1 MVLFPPWAQGNSKRG
16 RWPEEAEQFEVCL
29 SRSEGSA
36 TEDRDLSVVG
46 RVAARGRRSKVM
58 RRVFLTVSAGLMVLM
73 LTGTISPLAAQ
84 TETAAEIEGMVAT
97 AESTVVDTGLV
108 DTTAVDSLAA
118 AAMEEEPVEPEP
130 VPQARGF
137 AQSGLVEFFNK
148 GGKFMWGLLFLSIV
162 GVAVI
167 IERAVTLHKARSD
180 VRKLME
186 QVVGALKKG
195 RLDAAIEVCASI
207 RGPIPQI
214 LHAGLM
220 RAKKGTEAVE
230 KAIETAGIIEMSFLE
245 RGLIIL
251 ATVANV
257 APLLGFLG
265 TVSGMVGAFE
275 AIAQAEQVS
284 AKLVASGISEALI
297 TTMTGLMIAIPTQVA
312 HNLFVQRIDRFV
324 VEMEDSAAEL
334 VDVLASMGE

>member
-1 MVLFPPWAQGNSKRG
+1 
-16 RWPEEAEQFEVCL
+16 
-29 SRSEGSA
+29 
-36 TEDRDLSVVG
+36 
-46 RVAARGRRSKVM
+46 M
-58 RRVFLTVSAGLMVLM
+58 RRVLFSVAAAMLALMVIGAL
-73 LTGTISPLAAQ
+73 SPLMGQ
-84 TETAAEIEGMVAT
+84 TQDTEPAMPETAM
-97 AESTVVDTGLV
+97 VDTAAV
-108 DTTAVDSLAA
+108 DTTAVDTVAIGIT
-118 AAMEEEPVEPEP
+118 EEEPPVEPE
-130 VPQARGF
+130 GGL
-137 AQSGLVEFFNK
+137 AQNGLIEFFNK
-148 GGKFMWGLLFLSIV
+148 GGNFMWGLLALSII

-167 IERAVTLHKARSD
+167 IERAITLQKAKAD
-180 VRKLME
+180 VRGLME
-186 QVVGALKKG
+186 KVVGALKKG
-195 RLDAAIEVCASI
+195 NLDEALDICAQT

-214 LHAGLM
+214 LHAGL
-220 RAKKGTEAVE
+220 RQAKKGTAAVE

-265 TVSGMVGAFE
+265 TVSGMISAFE

-297 TTMTGLMIAIPTQVA
+297 TTMTGLLIAIPTQIA

-334 VDVLASMGE
+334 IDTLASMDQ

>member
-1 MVLFPPWAQGNSKRG
+1 
-16 RWPEEAEQFEVCL
+16 
-29 SRSEGSA
+29 
-36 TEDRDLSVVG
+36 
-46 RVAARGRRSKVM
+46 M

-73 LTGTISPLAAQ
+73 LTGTLSPLAAQ
-84 TETAAEIEGMVAT
+84 TETAAETEGMVAM
-97 AESTVVDTGLV
+97 AESTLV
-108 DTTAVDSLAA
+108 DTAAVDSLAA
-118 AAMEEEPVEPEP
+118 VIEEAPVEPEP
-130 VPQARGF
+130 EPPASGF

-148 GGKFMWGLLFLSIV
+148 GGKFMWGILFLSIV

-167 IERAVTLHKARSD
+167 IERAITLHKARSD

-186 QVVGALKKG
+186 QVVGSLKKG
-195 RLDAAIEVCASI
+195 RLDEALEICADM

-214 LHAGLM
+214 LHAGLL
-220 RAKKGTEAVE
+220 RAKKGTAAVE

-297 TTMTGLMIAIPTQVA
+297 TTMSGLMVAIPTQVA

-334 VDVLASMGE
+334 VDVLTEMDE

>member
-1 MVLFPPWAQGNSKRG
+1 
-16 RWPEEAEQFEVCL
+16 
-29 SRSEGSA
+29 
-36 TEDRDLSVVG
+36 
-46 RVAARGRRSKVM
+46 M
-58 RRVFLTVSAGLMVLM
+58 RRVLFAAPIALAVLMVA
-73 LTGTISPLAAQ
+73 GAVSPLMGQ
-84 TETAAEIEGMVAT
+84 MEETEPAMPETGMVDTAA
-97 AESTVVDTGLV
+97 V
-108 DTTAVDSLAA
+108 DTTAVDTLAA
-118 AAMEEEPVEPEP
+118 MMEEEEPVEPEEP
-130 VPQARGF
+130 AGGF

-148 GGKFMWGLLFLSIV
+148 GGNFMWGLLVLSII

-167 IERAVTLHKARSD
+167 IERAITLQKAKAD
-180 VRKLME
+180 VRSLME
-186 QVVGALKKG
+186 KVVGALKKG
-195 RLDAAIEVCASI
+195 KMDEALEICADT

-214 LHAGLM
+214 LHAGL
-220 RAKKGTEAVE
+220 RQAKKGTAAVE

-265 TVSGMVGAFE
+265 TVSGMISAFE

-297 TTMTGLMIAIPTQVA
+297 TTMSGLMIAIPTQVA

-334 VDVLASMGE
+334 VDTLASMEQ

>member
-1 MVLFPPWAQGNSKRG
+1 
-16 RWPEEAEQFEVCL
+16 
-29 SRSEGSA
+29 
-36 TEDRDLSVVG
+36 
-46 RVAARGRRSKVM
+46 M
-58 RRVFLTVSAGLMVLM
+58 RRVFLTVSAGLLVL
-73 LTGTISPLAAQ
+73 LFVGTLSPLMAQ
-84 TETAAEIEGMVAT
+84 DETAAEGMAAM
-97 AESTVVDTGLV
+97 AESTVVDTALV
-108 DTTAVDSLAA
+108 DTAAVDSMAA
-118 AAMEEEPVEPEP
+118 AAAEEPEP
-130 VPQARGF
+130 EPEPEPQP
-137 AQSGLVEFFNK
+137 QSGLVEFFNK
-148 GGKFMWGLLFLSIV
+148 GGNFMWGLLALSVI

-167 IERAVTLHKARSD
+167 IERWITLAKARAD

-186 QVVGALKKG
+186 GVVGALKKG
-195 RLDAAIEVCASI
+195 RLDEAVDICANT

-214 LHAGLM
+214 LHAGL
-220 RAKKGTEAVE
+220 RQAKKGTVAVE

-265 TVSGMVGAFE
+265 TVSGMISAFE

-297 TTMTGLMIAIPTQVA
+297 TTMSGLVIAIPTQVA

-334 VDVLASMGE
+334 VDTLASMDE

>member
-1 MVLFPPWAQGNSKRG
+1 MSVSWLG
-16 RWPEEAEQFEVCL
+16 RKTLVARPAVKL
-29 SRSEGSA
+29 A
-36 TEDRDLSVVG
+36 AG
-46 RVAARGRRSKVM
+46 RCDWRRVSVM
-58 RRVFLTVSAGLMVLM
+58 RRALFAMPAVLLVIALAGGVSPVFGQAGEMEPA
-73 LTGTISPLAAQ
+73 TPGT
-84 TETAAEIEGMVAT
+84 
-97 AESTVVDTGLV
+97 TVVDTAAV
-108 DTTAVDSLAA
+108 DTAAVDTMAA
-118 AAMEEEPVEPEP
+118 LMEEEPAEEAPP
-130 VPQARGF
+130 SGGF

-148 GGKFMWGLLFLSIV
+148 GGRFMWGLLALSII

-167 IERAVTLHKARSD
+167 IERAITLQKAKAD
-180 VRKLME
+180 VRALME
-186 QVVGALKKG
+186 KVVGALKKG
-195 RLDAAIEVCASI
+195 KLDEALEICAET

-214 LHAGLM
+214 LHAGL
-220 RAKKGTEAVE
+220 RQAKKGTVAVE
-230 KAIETAGIIEMSFLE
+230 KAIETAGIVEMSFLE

-265 TVSGMVGAFE
+265 TVSGMIAAFE

-297 TTMTGLMIAIPTQVA
+297 TTMSGLMIAIPVQIA

-334 VDVLASMGE
+334 VDTLASLER

>member
-1 MVLFPPWAQGNSKRG
+1 
-16 RWPEEAEQFEVCL
+16 
-29 SRSEGSA
+29 
-36 TEDRDLSVVG
+36 
-46 RVAARGRRSKVM
+46 M
-58 RRVFLTVSAGLMVLM
+58 RRALFIFSAGLLALVAV
-73 LTGTISPLAAQ
+73 GAVSPLAAQ
-84 TETAAEIEGMVAT
+84 TPTTGGMTAMP
-97 AESTVVDTGLV
+97 ESTMVDTAMV

-118 AAMEEEPVEPEP
+118 MAEEEPVEPEP
-130 VPQARGF
+130 QPPGWQ
-137 AQSGLVEFFNK
+137 QSGLVEFFNK
-148 GGKFMWGLLFLSIV
+148 GGRFMWGLLVLSIV

-167 IERAVTLHKARSD
+167 IERAITLSKARAD
-180 VRKLME
+180 VRSLME
-186 QVVGALKKG
+186 KVVSSLKKG
-195 RLDAAIEVCASI
+195 RLDEALEICAST

-214 LHAGLM
+214 LHAGL
-220 RAKKGTEAVE
+220 RQAKKGTVAVE

-265 TVSGMVGAFE
+265 TVSGMIAAFE

-297 TTMTGLMIAIPTQVA
+297 TTMTGLTIAIPVQIA

-334 VDVLASMGE
+334 VDTLAGMD

>member
-1 MVLFPPWAQGNSKRG
+1 
-16 RWPEEAEQFEVCL
+16 
-29 SRSEGSA
+29 
-36 TEDRDLSVVG
+36 
-46 RVAARGRRSKVM
+46 M
-58 RRVFLTVSAGLMVLM
+58 RRVFFAVPIALFALMIAGAVSPVMSQIEETEPAM
-73 LTGTISPLAAQ
+73 S
-84 TETAAEIEGMVAT
+84 ETAM
-97 AESTVVDTGLV
+97 VDTALV
-108 DTTAVDSLAA
+108 DTTAVDTLAA
-118 AAMEEEPVEPEP
+118 VMEEEPTEPEP
-130 VPQARGF
+130 PSGGF
-137 AQSGLVEFFNK
+137 AQSGLVEFFDK
-148 GGKFMWGLLFLSIV
+148 GGNFMWGLLALSII

-167 IERAVTLHKARSD
+167 IERAITLQKAKAD
-180 VRKLME
+180 VRGLME
-186 QVVGALKKG
+186 GVVGALKKG
-195 RLDAAIEVCASI
+195 KLDEALDICADT

-214 LHAGLM
+214 LHAGL
-220 RAKKGTEAVE
+220 RQAKKGTVAVE

-265 TVSGMVGAFE
+265 TVSGMISAFE

-297 TTMTGLMIAIPTQVA
+297 TTMSGLMIAIPTQIA

-334 VDVLASMGE
+334 IDTLASMDQ

>member
-1 MVLFPPWAQGNSKRG
+1 
-16 RWPEEAEQFEVCL
+16 
-29 SRSEGSA
+29 
-36 TEDRDLSVVG
+36 
-46 RVAARGRRSKVM
+46 M
-58 RRVFLTVSAGLMVLM
+58 RRVLIPVPVALLVLVLAGSLSLVHGQEAGTMERAAAMAENALTDSA
-73 LTGTISPLAAQ
+73 
-84 TETAAEIEGMVAT
+84 
-97 AESTVVDTGLV
+97 VVDTSAI
-108 DTTAVDSLAA
+108 DTTAVDTMAA
-118 AAMEEEPVEPEP
+118 VIEEEPPP
-130 VPQARGF
+130 PPPRGF

-148 GGKFMWGLLFLSIV
+148 GGKFMWGLLALSIV

-167 IERAVTLHKARSD
+167 IERAITLQKAKAD
-180 VRKLME
+180 VRSLME
-186 QVVGALKKG
+186 RVVGALKKG
-195 RLDAAIEVCASI
+195 KLEDAIEICADT

-214 LHAGLM
+214 LHAGL
-220 RAKKGTEAVE
+220 RQAKKGTVAVE

-265 TVSGMVGAFE
+265 TVSGMIAAFE

-297 TTMTGLMIAIPTQVA
+297 TTMTGLTIAIPVQIA

-334 VDVLASMGE
+334 VDTLATLEA

>member
-1 MVLFPPWAQGNSKRG
+1 
-16 RWPEEAEQFEVCL
+16 
-29 SRSEGSA
+29 
-36 TEDRDLSVVG
+36 
-46 RVAARGRRSKVM
+46 M

-73 LTGTISPLAAQ
+73 LTGTLSPLAAQ
-84 TETAAEIEGMVAT
+84 TETAAETEGMVAM
-97 AESTVVDTGLV
+97 ADSTLV
-108 DTTAVDSLAA
+108 DTMAVDSLAA
-118 AAMEEEPVEPEP
+118 VIEEAPVEPEP
-130 VPQARGF
+130 EPAASGF

-167 IERAVTLHKARSD
+167 IERGITLHKARAD

-186 QVVGALKKG
+186 QVVGSLKKG
-195 RLDAAIEVCASI
+195 RLDEALEVCAGM

-230 KAIETAGIIEMSFLE
+230 KAIQIAGIIEMSFLE

-334 VDVLASMGE
+334 IDVLAAMDE

>member
-1 MVLFPPWAQGNSKRG
+1 
-16 RWPEEAEQFEVCL
+16 
-29 SRSEGSA
+29 
-36 TEDRDLSVVG
+36 
-46 RVAARGRRSKVM
+46 M
-58 RRVFLTVSAGLMVLM
+58 RRVFLTVSAGLMVLI
-73 LTGTISPLAAQ
+73 LTGMISPLAAQ
-84 TETAAEIEGMVAT
+84 TETAAETEGMVAT

-118 AAMEEEPVEPEP
+118 AVVEEPVEPEP
-130 VPQARGF
+130 APQASGF

-167 IERAVTLHKARSD
+167 IERAITLHKARSD

-186 QVVGALKKG
+186 QVVSALKNG
-195 RLDAAIEVCASI
+195 RLDEAVEVCANM
-207 RGPIPQI
+207 RGPITQI

-334 VDVLASMGE
+334 VDILTEMDE

>member
-1 MVLFPPWAQGNSKRG
+1 
-16 RWPEEAEQFEVCL
+16 
-29 SRSEGSA
+29 
-36 TEDRDLSVVG
+36 
-46 RVAARGRRSKVM
+46 M
-58 RRVFLTVSAGLMVLM
+58 RRVLFIVSAGLLVL
-73 LTGTISPLAAQ
+73 LVGGAVSPLAAQ
-84 TETAAEIEGMVAT
+84 TDVTPGGEGMPAM
-97 AESTVVDTGLV
+97 AESTVVDSALV
-108 DTTAVDSLAA
+108 DTAAVDTMAA
-118 AAMEEEPVEPEP
+118 AAEEEPVAPAP
-130 VPQARGF
+130 TPGP
-137 AQSGLVEFFNK
+137 QSGLVEFFNK
-148 GGKFMWGLLFLSIV
+148 GGKFMWGLLFLSVV

-167 IERAVTLHKARSD
+167 IERAITLAKARAD

-186 QVVGALKKG
+186 RVVSALKKG
-195 RLDAAIEVCASI
+195 RLDEALDVCAQT

-214 LHAGLM
+214 LHAGL
-220 RAKKGTEAVE
+220 RQAKKGTVAVE

-265 TVSGMVGAFE
+265 TVSGMIAAFE

-297 TTMTGLMIAIPTQVA
+297 TTMSGLTIAIPVQIA

-334 VDVLASMGE
+334 VDTLAEMDSE

>member
-1 MVLFPPWAQGNSKRG
+1 
-16 RWPEEAEQFEVCL
+16 
-29 SRSEGSA
+29 
-36 TEDRDLSVVG
+36 
-46 RVAARGRRSKVM
+46 M

-118 AAMEEEPVEPEP
+118 AMQEEPVEPEP

-148 GGKFMWGLLFLSIV
+148 GGKFMWGLLVLSIV
-162 GVAVI
+162 GIAVI
-167 IERAVTLHKARSD
+167 IERAITLHKARAD

-186 QVVGALKKG
+186 KVVGSLKKG
-195 RLDAAIEVCASI
+195 RLDEALEVCAGM

-214 LHAGLM
+214 LHAGLL

-265 TVSGMVGAFE
+265 TVSGMIGAFE

-297 TTMTGLMIAIPTQVA
+297 TTMSGLTIAIPTQVA

-334 VDVLASMGE
+334 IDTLAAMDE

>member
-1 MVLFPPWAQGNSKRG
+1 
-16 RWPEEAEQFEVCL
+16 
-29 SRSEGSA
+29 
-36 TEDRDLSVVG
+36 
-46 RVAARGRRSKVM
+46 M
-58 RRVFLTVSAGLMVLM
+58 RRVFLTVSAGLLVL
-73 LTGTISPLAAQ
+73 LIAGTLSPLAAQ
-84 TETAAEIEGMVAT
+84 TETAAEGMAAM
-97 AESTVVDTGLV
+97 AESTVVDTALV
-108 DTTAVDSLAA
+108 DTAAVDSLAA
-118 AAMEEEPVEPEP
+118 AVEEEPVEPEP
-130 VPQARGF
+130 APQGGF
-137 AQSGLVEFFNK
+137 QSGLVEFFQK
-148 GGKFMWGLLFLSIV
+148 GGTFMWGLLALSII

-167 IERAVTLHKARSD
+167 IERWITLHKARAD

-186 QVVGALKKG
+186 RIVGALKKG
-195 RLDAAIEVCASI
+195 RLDEALDVCASM

-214 LHAGLM
+214 LHAGL
-220 RAKKGTEAVE
+220 RQAKKGTVAVE
-230 KAIETAGIIEMSFLE
+230 KAIETAGIIEMSCLE

-265 TVSGMVGAFE
+265 TVSGMISAFE

-297 TTMTGLMIAIPTQVA
+297 TTMSGLVIAIPTQVA

-334 VDVLASMGE
+334 VDTLASMDE

>member
-1 MVLFPPWAQGNSKRG
+1 
-16 RWPEEAEQFEVCL
+16 
-29 SRSEGSA
+29 
-36 TEDRDLSVVG
+36 
-46 RVAARGRRSKVM
+46 M
-58 RRVFLTVSAGLMVLM
+58 RRVLFAAPIALAVLMVF
-73 LTGTISPLAAQ
+73 GAVSPLFGQ
-84 TETAAEIEGMVAT
+84 TEEELEPAMPETGIVDTAA
-97 AESTVVDTGLV
+97 V
-108 DTTAVDSLAA
+108 DTTAVDTLAMM
-118 AAMEEEPVEPEP
+118 MEEEPVEPEEP
-130 VPQARGF
+130 PSGGF

-148 GGKFMWGLLFLSIV
+148 GGNFMWGLLVLSII

-167 IERAVTLHKARSD
+167 IERAITLQKAKAD
-180 VRKLME
+180 VRSLME
-186 QVVGALKKG
+186 RVVGAVKKG
-195 RLDAAIEVCASI
+195 KMDEALEICADT

-214 LHAGLM
+214 LHAGL
-220 RAKKGTEAVE
+220 RQAKKGTAAVE

-265 TVSGMVGAFE
+265 TVSGMISAFE

-297 TTMTGLMIAIPTQVA
+297 TTMSGLIIAIPTQVA

-334 VDVLASMGE
+334 VDTLASLDQK

>member
-1 MVLFPPWAQGNSKRG
+1 
-16 RWPEEAEQFEVCL
+16 
-29 SRSEGSA
+29 
-36 TEDRDLSVVG
+36 
-46 RVAARGRRSKVM
+46 M

-118 AAMEEEPVEPEP
+118 AMVEEPVEPEP

-167 IERAVTLHKARSD
+167 IERAITLHKARSD

-186 QVVGALKKG
+186 QVVSALKKG
-195 RLDAAIEVCASI
+195 RLDEALDICANM

-214 LHAGLM
+214 LHAGLV
-220 RAKKGTEAVE
+220 RAKKGTEAVQ
-230 KAIETAGIIEMSFLE
+230 KAIEIAGIIEMSFLE

-297 TTMTGLMIAIPTQVA
+297 TTMKGLMIAIPTQVA

-334 VDVLASMGE
+334 VDVLAAMAE

>member
-1 MVLFPPWAQGNSKRG
+1 
-16 RWPEEAEQFEVCL
+16 
-29 SRSEGSA
+29 
-36 TEDRDLSVVG
+36 
-46 RVAARGRRSKVM
+46 M
-58 RRVFLTVSAGLMVLM
+58 RRVFLTVSAGLLVL
-73 LTGTISPLAAQ
+73 LLAGTLSPLAAQ
-84 TETAAEIEGMVAT
+84 TETMAEGMAAM
-97 AESTVVDTGLV
+97 AESTVVDTALV
-108 DTTAVDSLAA
+108 DTSAVDSLAA
-118 AAMEEEPVEPEP
+118 VVEEEPVEPEP
-130 VPQARGF
+130 EPQAGF
-137 AQSGLVEFFNK
+137 QSGLVEFFNK
-148 GGKFMWGLLFLSIV
+148 GGTFMWGLLALSII

-167 IERAVTLHKARSD
+167 IERAITLHKARAD

-186 QVVGALKKG
+186 LVVGALKKG
-195 RLDAAIEVCASI
+195 RLDEALDVCANM

-214 LHAGLM
+214 LHAGL
-220 RAKKGTEAVE
+220 RQAKKGTVAVE

-265 TVSGMVGAFE
+265 TVSGMISAFE

-297 TTMTGLMIAIPTQVA
+297 TTMSGLVIAIPTQVA

-334 VDVLASMGE
+334 VDTLASMDE

>member
-1 MVLFPPWAQGNSKRG
+1 
-16 RWPEEAEQFEVCL
+16 
-29 SRSEGSA
+29 
-36 TEDRDLSVVG
+36 
-46 RVAARGRRSKVM
+46 M

-84 TETAAEIEGMVAT
+84 TETAAEVEGMVAM

-118 AAMEEEPVEPEP
+118 AAVDEPVEPEP
-130 VPQARGF
+130 EPQASGF

-167 IERAVTLHKARSD
+167 IERAITLHKARSD

-186 QVVGALKKG
+186 QVVGSLKKG
-195 RLDAAIEVCASI
+195 RLDEAVEVCANI

-334 VDVLASMGE
+334 VDTLAEMGE

>member
-1 MVLFPPWAQGNSKRG
+1 MSRVLITVPVALLLL
-16 RWPEEAEQFEVCL
+16 AL
-29 SRSEGSA
+29 AGS
-36 TEDRDLSVVG
+36 
-46 RVAARGRRSKVM
+46 M
-58 RRVFLTVSAGLMVLM
+58 
-73 LTGTISPLAAQ
+73 SPLLAQ
-84 TETAAEIEGMVAT
+84 EEGMMERAAAM
-97 AESTVVDTGLV
+97 AESALTDTSLV
-108 DTTAVDSLAA
+108 DTTAVDTTAIDTMAA
-118 AAMEEEPVEPEP
+118 VEEEEPPP
-130 VPQARGF
+130 PPPRGF

-148 GGKFMWGLLFLSIV
+148 GGRFMWGLLALSIV

-167 IERAVTLHKARSD
+167 IERAITLQKAKAD
-180 VRKLME
+180 VRTLME
-186 QVVGALKKG
+186 KVVAALKKG
-195 RLDAAIEVCASI
+195 KLEDAIDVCAET

-214 LHAGLM
+214 LHAGL
-220 RAKKGTEAVE
+220 RQAKKGTVAVE

-265 TVSGMVGAFE
+265 TVSGMIAAFE

-297 TTMTGLMIAIPTQVA
+297 TTMSGLTIAIPVQIA

-334 VDVLASMGE
+334 VDTLATLEA

>member
-1 MVLFPPWAQGNSKRG
+1 MAQD
-16 RWPEEAEQFEVCL
+16 E
-29 SRSEGSA
+29 
-36 TEDRDLSVVG
+36 
-46 RVAARGRRSKVM
+46 VAADDM
-58 RRVFLTVSAGLMVLM
+58 
-73 LTGTISPLAAQ
+73 AA
-84 TETAAEIEGMVAT
+84 M
-97 AESTVVDTGLV
+97 AESTMVDTAMV
-108 DTTAVDSLAA
+108 DTAAVDSMAA
-118 AAMEEEPVEPEP
+118 AAVEEEPEPEP
-130 VPQARGF
+130 APQ

-148 GGKFMWGLLFLSIV
+148 GGNFMWGLLALSII

-167 IERAVTLHKARSD
+167 IERWITLAKARAD

-186 QVVGALKKG
+186 GVVGALKKG
-195 RLDAAIEVCASI
+195 RLDEAMDICAST

-214 LHAGLM
+214 LHAGL
-220 RAKKGTEAVE
+220 RQAKKGTVAVE

-265 TVSGMVGAFE
+265 TVSGMISAFE

-297 TTMTGLMIAIPTQVA
+297 TTMSGLVIAIPTQIA

-334 VDVLASMGE
+334 VDTIASMDE

>member
-1 MVLFPPWAQGNSKRG
+1 
-16 RWPEEAEQFEVCL
+16 
-29 SRSEGSA
+29 
-36 TEDRDLSVVG
+36 
-46 RVAARGRRSKVM
+46 M
-58 RRVFLTVSAGLMVLM
+58 RRVLIPVPVALVVLVLAGSLSLVHGQEE
-73 LTGTISPLAAQ
+73 GTMERAA
-84 TETAAEIEGMVAT
+84 AM
-97 AESTVVDTGLV
+97 AESALTDTAMVDTSAI
-108 DTTAVDSLAA
+108 DTTAVDTMAA
-118 AAMEEEPVEPEP
+118 AVEEAPPP
-130 VPQARGF
+130 PPRGF

-148 GGKFMWGLLFLSIV
+148 GGRFMWGLLALSIV

-167 IERAVTLHKARSD
+167 IERAITLQKAKAD
-180 VRKLME
+180 VRSLME
-186 QVVGALKKG
+186 KVVGALKKG
-195 RLDAAIEVCASI
+195 KLEDAIEICAET

-214 LHAGLM
+214 LHAGL
-220 RAKKGTEAVE
+220 RQAKKGTVAVE

-265 TVSGMVGAFE
+265 TVSGMIAAFE

-297 TTMTGLMIAIPTQVA
+297 TTMSGLTIAIPVQIA

-334 VDVLASMGE
+334 VDTLATLEA

>member
-1 MVLFPPWAQGNSKRG
+1 
-16 RWPEEAEQFEVCL
+16 
-29 SRSEGSA
+29 
-36 TEDRDLSVVG
+36 
-46 RVAARGRRSKVM
+46 M
-58 RRVFLTVSAGLMVLM
+58 RRVILTVSAGLLVLM
-73 LTGTISPLAAQ
+73 LAGTLSPLAAQ
-84 TETAAEIEGMVAT
+84 TETVAEGAEGMVAM
-97 AESTVVDTGLV
+97 AESTVVDTS
-108 DTTAVDSLAA
+108 AVDSLAA
-118 AAMEEEPVEPEP
+118 AVEEEPVEPEP
-130 VPQARGF
+130 EPEPQGGF
-137 AQSGLVEFFNK
+137 QSGLVEFFNK

-167 IERAVTLHKARSD
+167 IERWITLHKARAD

-186 QVVGALKKG
+186 KIVGALKKG
-195 RLDAAIEVCASI
+195 RLDEALEVCADT

-214 LHAGLM
+214 LHAGL
-220 RAKKGTEAVE
+220 RQAKKGTVAVE

-265 TVSGMVGAFE
+265 TVSGMISAFE

-297 TTMTGLMIAIPTQVA
+297 TTMSGLTIAIPTQVA

-334 VDVLASMGE
+334 VDTLASMDE